1 MADAI
6 ATALAK
12 VSIAEG
18 GWNLIIDATFFM
30 DVFLFYLLL
39 VKLHGAKYA

>member
-18 GWNLIIDATFFM
+18 GWNWDATFFM
-30 DVFLFYLLL
+30 DVFLFFLW

>member
-18 GWNLIIDATFFM
+18 GWNLDATFFM
-30 DVFLFYLLL
+30 DVSLYNLLL